1 MIRNA
6 ALFLSLALGG
16 CTQPILADACRQV
29 GAPPLLAAQLL
40 FGLARPGGGAVTP
53 AQWQRFL
60 DTHITPRFPQGLTV
74 LDGAGQWRGDDGR
87 LVREASKVVLI
98 APGPASAPVGRLQAI
113 RDEYRAEFAQ
123 ESVGLVLT
131 SGCASF

>member
-1 MIRNA
+1 MIRSA
-6 ALFLSLALGG
+6 ALVPLLGLAA
-16 CTQPILADACRQV
+16 CAPPPLADACGQV

-40 FGLARPGGGAVTP
+40 FGLARPGGGVVTP

-74 LDGAGQWRGDDGR
+74 LDGAGQWLGDDGR

-98 APGPASAPVGRLQAI
+98 VPGPASAPAGRLQAI